1 MHSFFFRELQN
12 DKLNEL
18 NSNGIIDDNYEIINP
33 LHEVMNFI
41 TEDEVNIYL
50 ENSEDES
57 NDPHTATIF

>member
-33 LHEVMNFI
+33 IHEVMNFI

-57 NDPHTATIF
+57 NDPHRATIF

>member
-18 NSNGIIDDNYEIINP
+18 NSNGIIDDNYEVINP
-33 LHEVMNFI
+33 IHEVMNFI

-57 NDPHTATIF
+57 NDPHRATIF

>member
-57 NDPHTATIF
+57 NDPHRVTIF

>member
-57 NDPHTATIF
+57 NDPHRATIF

>member
-18 NSNGIIDDNYEIINP
+18 NSNGIIDDNYEILNP
-33 LHEVMNFI
+33 IHEVMNFI

-57 NDPHTATIF
+57 NDPHRATIF

>member
-33 LHEVMNFI
+33 IHEVMNFI

-57 NDPHTATIF
+57 NDPHRVTIF